1 MKTIN
6 VQLNRIMSNPV
17 GGIVG
22 GVAAY
27 YAATKLMRSQ
37 KMWITV
43 SVTVVGVVVGSLV
56 QANMKAKR
64 SLPTST
70 TVTSGK

>member
-22 GVAAY
+22 GVAGY

>member
-6 VQLNRIMSNPV
+6 VQLNRVMSNPT

-22 GVAAY
+22 GVAGY
-27 YAATKLMRSQ
+27 YAATKLIRTQ
-37 KMWITV
+37 KMWMTV
-43 SVTVVGVVVGSLV
+43 AVTVVGVVVGAMV
-56 QANMKAKR
+56 EANMKAKR
-64 SLPTST
+64 SVPTAT